1 MPWDNVETAPIS
13 LENVVTANSAHPL
26 FLLLGVEF
34 FQEVNGQMYS
44 LRNGGYNSL
53 AIVMVAGQ

>member
-1 MPWDNVETAPIS
+1 
-13 LENVVTANSAHPL
+13 VTANSTHPL

-53 AIVMVAGQ
+53 AIVMVANQ